1 MAIGIDLTS
10 SITRLRSTRVHGS
23 TVFALFRG
31 IASRIR
37 PDRTQGIFRMAA
49 DRGTALEYGTALE

>member
-1 MAIGIDLTS
+1 MGSWIDR
-10 SITRLRSTRVHGS
+10 IRAVP
-23 TVFALFRG
+23 RG

-37 PDRTQGIFRMAA
+37 PDRTQGIFCMAA